1 MLCHPSQSVVCACTL
16 CPPSRELSL
25 PCLHFAAF
33 GFHFSVIAGSAHTTH
48 MLSRRVSPAA
58 AALHASS
65 VFSVGPGVPDYSG
78 TQIQVTS
85 TCIDPSL
92 LNLSPFLTFPAAF
105 PRTHKRLSALCH
117 HPMAFKTSMFT
128 ALVVLFT
135 AFHAGEAVKSI
146 ECSSIAVAGFTYSI
160 DSGNHD
166 DNAKVSQR
174 RIITFTAPSVLYI

>member
-1 MLCHPSQSVVCACTL
+1 
-16 CPPSRELSL
+16 
-25 PCLHFAAF
+25 
-33 GFHFSVIAGSAHTTH
+33 
-48 MLSRRVSPAA
+48 
-58 AALHASS
+58 
-65 VFSVGPGVPDYSG
+65 
-78 TQIQVTS
+78 
-85 TCIDPSL
+85 
-92 LNLSPFLTFPAAF
+92 
-105 PRTHKRLSALCH
+105 
-117 HPMAFKTSMFT
+117 MAFKTSMFT